1 MQKIQ
6 VKFCG
11 WGQSWLLGELAS
23 DGRNTLFEYS
33 AEARAKGI
41 EFSKIR
47 MPLSAAAYRDFPREQ
62 MHLPGLIADA
72 LPDGWGLLLMDRFF
86 RKHFDMRP
94 RQVTALGR
102 LAFIGDRAMGA
113 LSFAPAT
120 DIEPAPQEL
129 NLVDLA
135 RDIQQV
141 VADKETTVLRQL
153 VLLGGSPHGA
163 RPKVLVQ
170 YDEHSGAIST
180 AESAVGTPWLFKFP
194 RGDEHKEVCVIECLY
209 LEMARQCG
217 LDVPATRYFD
227 LGPKTAAFGIER
239 FDRFNGMRVPIHTLA
254 GALNTDFRAPNTSYD
269 TLLRTTRA
277 LTLSEAEVLK
287 AYERCV
293 FNVVFNNR
301 DDHTKNFSFR
311 MDESFTWNLSPCYD
325 LTYCLGPG
333 GSHQMDVE
341 GEAWSPAK
349 PHLLKLASS
358 NGIRPSRAQSIVDRV
373 VAVARQFQNA
383 AKDYPIRKTTIS
395 EIARAITANCNRM
408 T

>member
-23 DGRNTLFEYS
+23 DGPNTLFEYS
-33 AEARAKGI
+33 ADARVKGV
-41 EFSKIR
+41 ELSKIR
-47 MPLSAAAYRDFPREQ
+47 MPLSVDTYRGFPREQ
-62 MHLPGLIADA
+62 MQLPGLIADA
-72 LPDGWGLLLMDRFF
+72 MPDGWGVLLMDRFF
-86 RKHFDMRP
+86 RKQFERRP
-94 RQVTALGR
+94 HQVSALDR

-120 DIEPAPQEL
+120 DIELAPQRL
-129 NLVDLA
+129 NLVELA

-141 VADKETTVLRQL
+141 VVDKDTTALKQL
-153 VLLGGSPHGA
+153 VLLGASPHGA

-170 YDEHSGAIST
+170 YDEHSGVIST
-180 AESAVGTPWLFKFP
+180 DESALGTPWLFKFP
-194 RGDEHKEVCVIECLY
+194 RGNEHKEVCAIECLY
-209 LEMARQCG
+209 LEMARRCE

-227 LGPKTAAFGIER
+227 LGPKTAAFGIKR
-239 FDRFNGMRVPIHTLA
+239 FDRFDGMRVPIHTLA
-254 GALNTDFRAPNTSYD
+254 GALNIDFRVPNTSYD

-277 LTLSEAEVLK
+277 LTLSEVEVLK

-311 MDESFTWNLSPCYD
+311 MDGSLAWNVSPCYD
-325 LTYCLGPG
+325 LTYCPGPG
-333 GSHQMDVE
+333 GYHQMDVE
-341 GEAWSPAK
+341 GEALSPAK

-358 NGIRPSRAQSIVDRV
+358 NGIRPSRAQAIVDRV
-373 VAVARQFQNA
+373 VTVARQFQNA
-383 AKDYPIRKTTIS
+383 AKDYPIRKTTVS